1 MDSRNFV
8 NSESYAKLLREKSK
22 RETTKISKVQTKIY
36 QEQQRMQQLKPLC
49 AKKPKKLAEKWLK
62 EYPSKPEESPNGTR
76 KRPPLSPVVE
86 KKKLSN
92 MSRKNNDNDLLSEID
107 NSLSDSAKGFLHKK
121 GN

>member
-8 NSESYAKLLREKSK
+8 NSECYAKLLREKSK
-22 RETTKISKVQTKIY
+22 RETTKVSKVQTRIY
-36 QEQQRMQQLKPLC
+36 QEQQRMQHLRPLC
-49 AKKPKKLAEKWLK
+49 PKKPKKLAEKWLK
-62 EYPSKPEESPNGTR
+62 EHPQKPEETNGTR

-92 MSRKNNDNDLLSEID
+92 MSSKNNDNDLLSEID
-107 NSLSDSAKGFLHKK
+107 NSLPGSAKGFLHKK